1 MSEQDCFICGD
12 TAGNKRNPFIECE
25 YCAYKACRNCCERY
39 IVEQTNP
46 ICMDNDCKKIWTR
59 KFMNKSFT
67 GVFLKTKW
75 RESREKVFLDRERS
89 LLPATQ
95 AVVEE
100 IRENEKIKDEA
111 DELLILIRDMERRYN
126 HLMIEYRNGGGNVAM
141 RTTNNRNFIRACPD
155 ESCRGFLSTQWKCGL
170 CERFTCSECYVI
182 KEIDIEH
189 ECKEEDKETA
199 KLIKNDTKPCPK
211 CATGI
216 YKVEGCFAQDTSIRM
231 WDGSVKMSQDI
242 VLGDVLVGDDGNRRI
257 VEHLMSGE
265 DEMYE
270 INQNNGITY
279 TVNSKHKLVLKFTGE
294 NIVHWRESLN
304 SVVEI
309 SIDEYLTLDKWSKK
323 NLFGYKSSC
332 KGELITGIEVVN
344 VGKGTYYGWSVNG
357 NKRFVLDDFTV
368 VRNCDQMWCTQC
380 HTAFSW
386 RTGNIETRIHN
397 PHYYEYM
404 RQSDI
409 GLQPNHNDGHICGNQ
424 LDHTVASQIKRNIC
438 KSLKIKSRDKYY
450 SEEEKNVEYYT
461 YQWVLNI
468 YRFLQNVI
476 RKCLH
481 LHHVDIPRFQV
492 DDVENN
498 LPLRIR
504 YLQNKYTEKK
514 FASALLKNNKA
525 FEKKR
530 DICNLYQ
537 MYEQTITEIVFRFNE
552 LCMDFI
558 ESDEYKEYVTQ
569 ELADI
574 FKPRVIKLLDEM
586 DGLQKYVNGCLKE
599 IQETYKCVMKY
610 INILESGDYYQIL
623 TSVNP
628 NSSSTVSIS
637 SFIFEESEYNIRV

>member
-39 IVEQTNP
+39 IVEQMNP

-216 YKVEGCFAQDTSIRM
+216 YKVEGC
-231 WDGSVKMSQDI
+231 
-242 VLGDVLVGDDGNRRI
+242 
-257 VEHLMSGE
+257 
-265 DEMYE
+265 
-270 INQNNGITY
+270 
-279 TVNSKHKLVLKFTGE
+279 
-294 NIVHWRESLN
+294 
-304 SVVEI
+304 
-309 SIDEYLTLDKWSKK
+309 
-323 NLFGYKSSC
+323 
-332 KGELITGIEVVN
+332 
-344 VGKGTYYGWSVNG
+344 
-357 NKRFVLDDFTV
+357 
-368 VRNCDQMWCTQC
+368 DQMWCTQC

-468 YRFLQNVI
+468 HRFLQNVI

-558 ESDEYKEYVTQ
+558 ESDEYKEYGTQ

-637 SFIFEESEYNIRV
+637 SFIFEES

>member
-1 MSEQDCFICGD
+1 VTIFGCLAKD
-12 TAGNKRNPFIECE
+12 
-25 YCAYKACRNCCERY
+25 YKNQYVINISGER
-39 IVEQTNP
+39 
-46 ICMDNDCKKIWTR
+46 
-59 KFMNKSFT
+59 
-67 GVFLKTKW
+67 L
-75 RESREKVFLDRERS
+75 
-89 LLPATQ
+89 
-95 AVVEE
+95 EE
-100 IRENEKIKDEA
+100 IPTILPRKKCIGTVSNKD
-111 DELLILIRDMERRYN
+111 
-126 HLMIEYRNGGGNVAM
+126 
-141 RTTNNRNFIRACPD
+141 
-155 ESCRGFLSTQWKCGL
+155 
-170 CERFTCSECYVI
+170 
-182 KEIDIEH
+182 
-189 ECKEEDKETA
+189 
-199 KLIKNDTKPCPK
+199 
-211 CATGI
+211 
-216 YKVEGCFAQDTSIRM
+216 
-231 WDGSVKMSQDI
+231 
-242 VLGDVLVGDDGNRRI
+242 
-257 VEHLMSGE
+257 
-265 DEMYE
+265 
-270 INQNNGITY
+270 
-279 TVNSKHKLVLKFTGE
+279 
-294 NIVHWRESLN
+294 
-304 SVVEI
+304 
-309 SIDEYLTLDKWSKK
+309 YLR
-323 NLFGYKSSC
+323 
-332 KGELITGIEVVN
+332 TGIEVVN

-450 SEEEKNVEYYT
+450 SEEESIITQNVEYYT

-558 ESDEYKEYVTQ
+558 ESDEYKEYGTQ

-628 NSSSTVSIS
+628 NSSTTASIS
-637 SFIFEESEYNIRV
+637 SFIFEER